1 MVYWFLFAPPAP
13 RNLHLAIRHSIVA
26 QISYLMGNQGDLEIE
41 AKRICMKVAND
52 DYQLETYERQLET
65 ALAQL
70 TALGQG
76 ALN

>member
-1 MVYWFLFAPPAP
+1 
-13 RNLHLAIRHSIVA
+13 
-26 QISYLMGNQGDLEIE
+26 MGNQGDLEIE

-52 DYQLETYERQLET
+52 DYQLETYERQLES